1 MWLHSCYTHTANTK
15 SILRLITGHKKK
27 QKKTVCVG
35 GYFLLIDSS
44 LDALLPVRTAS
55 WQTSGVVCSVWPC
68 RCPLCSPRWCGSGY
82 ASRDSPGG
90 RHETKWASSNMCV
103 VCEVGICACLYCIH
117 MYSVC
122 VCVCVCVCVRVIVS
136 SLLVLLL
143 IWPWEQHLYF
153 IRSRR
158 IPWLNTFTTNRSDS
172 AFPCTHT
179 CTHTHTYTHTHTL
192 WRSLRLRESGRERD
206 RKWRLESNRKGPQR
220 GRRRGKMIKPVT
232 NDVPS
237 S

>member
-179 CTHTHTYTHTHTL
+179 CTHTHTHIHTHTHTHTVEVL
-192 WRSLRLRESGRERD
+192 KAERKRQRKRPKVAARKQQEGAAERETTRE
-206 RKWRLESNRKGPQR
+206 
-220 GRRRGKMIKPVT
+220 
-232 NDVPS
+232 NDKTCD
-237 S
+237 